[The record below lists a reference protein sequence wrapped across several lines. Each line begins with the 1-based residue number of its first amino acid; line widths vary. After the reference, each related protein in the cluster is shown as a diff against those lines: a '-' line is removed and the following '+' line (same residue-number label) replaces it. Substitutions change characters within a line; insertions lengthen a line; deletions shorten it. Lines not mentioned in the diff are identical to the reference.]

1 MSFATISV
9 IGLGY
14 IGLPTAAAFAS
25 RQKQVI
31 GVDINQHAVDTI
43 NRGEIHIVE
52 PDLAS
57 VVKTAVEGGF
67 LRASTTPVEA
77 DAWLIAVPTPFKG
90 DHEPDMTYVESA
102 ARSIAPVLKKG
113 ALVIL
118 ESTSPVGSTEK
129 MAEWLAEM
137 RPDLTFPQQVGE
149 QADVNIAYCP
159 ERVLPG
165 QVMVEL
171 IKNDRVI
178 GGMTPVCSARA
189 SELYKIFLE
198 GECVVTNSRTA
209 EMCKLTENSFRDV
222 NIAFANELSLI
233 CADQGINVWELIRL
247 ANRHPRVNILQP
259 GPGVG
264 GHCIAVDPWFI
275 VAQNPQQARLIRT
288 AREVNDHK
296 PFWVIDQVKAAVADC
311 LAATDKRASELKI
324 ACFGLA
330 FKPNIDDLRESPA
343 MEIAEL
349 IAQWHSGETLVVEPN
364 IHQLPKKLT
373 GLCTLAQ
380 APSSPYSASKASSD
394 HLVRA
399 WLRTY
404 GLPTLITNCS
414 NNYGPYHFPEKLI
427 PLMILNALAGKSL
440 PVYGNGQQIR
450 DWLYVEDHARALY
463 CVATTGK
470 VGETYNIG
478 GHNER
483 KNLDVVETIC
493 ELLEELA
500 PNKPHGVAHYRD
512 LITFVADRPG
522 HDLRYAI
529 DASKIA
535 RELGWLPQE
544 TFESGM
550 RKTVQWYLANES
562 WWKQVQDGS
571 YQGERLGLKG

>member
-25 RQKQVI
+25 KQQNVVGI
-31 GVDINQHAVDTI
+31 DINQHAVDTI
-43 NRGEIHIVE
+43 NRGAIHIVE
-52 PDLAS
+52 PDLDK
-57 VVKTAVEGGF
+57 VVKAAVEGGF
-67 LRASTTPVEA
+67 LRASTQPVEA
-77 DAWLIAVPTPFKG
+77 DAYLIAVPTPFKG
-90 DHEPDMTYVESA
+90 DHQPDMVFVKA
-102 ARSIAPVLKKG
+102 AAESIAPVLKKG

-118 ESTSPVGSTEK
+118 ESTSPVGSTEQ
-129 MAEWLAEM
+129 MAGWLAEL

-149 QADVNIAYCP
+149 AADINVAYCP

-233 CADQGINVWELIRL
+233 CADQEINVWELIRL

-275 VAQNPQQARLIRT
+275 VAQNPEQAQLIRT
-288 AREVNDHK
+288 AREVNDGK
-296 PFWVIDQVKAAVADC
+296 PHWVVNQVKAAVADC
-311 LAATDKRASELKI
+311 LAETGKRASDITI

-349 IAQWHSGETLVVEPN
+349 LSTWHSGKTLAVEPN
-364 IHQLPKKLT
+364 IHQLPKKL
-373 GLCTLAQ
+373 
-380 APSSPYSASKASSD
+380 
-394 HLVRA
+394 V
-399 WLRTY
+399 
-404 GLPTLITNCS
+404 
-414 NNYGPYHFPEKLI
+414 
-427 PLMILNALAGKSL
+427 
-440 PVYGNGQQIR
+440 GN
-450 DWLYVEDHARALY
+450 
-463 CVATTGK
+463 
-470 VGETYNIG
+470 
-478 GHNER
+478 
-483 KNLDVVETIC
+483 C
-493 ELLEELA
+493 ELATIDDALQQ
-500 PNKPHGVAHYRD
+500 
-512 LITFVADRPG
+512 ADVLVMLVDHHAFKTIPG
-522 HDLRYAI
+522 
-529 DASKIA
+529 S
-535 RELGWLPQE
+535 
-544 TFESGM
+544 
-550 RKTVQWYLANES
+550 
-562 WWKQVQDGS
+562 QVQQSWIVDT
-571 YQGERLGLKG
+571 KGVWR

>member
-25 RQKQVI
+25 RQKRVV

-43 NRGEIHIVE
+43 NRGQIHIVE
-52 PDLAS
+52 PELDR
-57 VVKTAVEGGF
+57 VVKAAVEGGY
-67 LRASTTPVEA
+67 LHASTTLVEA
-77 DAWLIAVPTPFKG
+77 DAYLIAVPTPFKG
-90 DHEPDMTYVESA
+90 DHEPDMAYVEA
-102 ARSIAPVLKKG
+102 AAKSIAPVLKKG
-113 ALVIL
+113 VLVIL
-118 ESTSPVGSTEK
+118 ESTSPVGATEQ
-129 MAEWLAEM
+129 MAQWLADL
-137 RPDLTFPQQVGE
+137 RPDLTFPQQAGE
-149 QADVNIAYCP
+149 QADINVAYCP

-198 GECVVTNSRTA
+198 GECVVTNARTA

-288 AREVNDHK
+288 AREVNDSK
-296 PFWVIDQVKAAVADC
+296 PHWVLNQVKTTVADC
-311 LAATDKRASELKI
+311 LTANDKRASEIKI

-343 MEIAEL
+343 MEIAHS

-364 IHQLPKKLT
+364 IHQLPKKLADS
-373 GLCTLAQ
+373 CR
-380 APSSPYSASKASSD
+380 
-394 HLVRA
+394 LVELDA
-399 WLRTY
+399 
-404 GLPTLITNCS
+404 
-414 NNYGPYHFPEKLI
+414 
-427 PLMILNALAGKSL
+427 ALAEADVLVMLVDHREFNAIAGEH
-440 PVYGNGQQIR
+440 VTQQ
-450 DWLYVEDHARALY
+450 YVID
-463 CVATTGK
+463 TK
-470 VGETYNIG
+470 
-478 GHNER
+478 
-483 KNLDVVETIC
+483 
-493 ELLEELA
+493 
-500 PNKPHGVAHYRD
+500 GVWR
-512 LITFVADRPG
+512 
-522 HDLRYAI
+522 
-529 DASKIA
+529 
-535 RELGWLPQE
+535 
-544 TFESGM
+544 
-550 RKTVQWYLANES
+550 
-562 WWKQVQDGS
+562 
-571 YQGERLGLKG
+571 